1 MSIET
6 DIEKAKEKRELAK
19 ALRSLLETSR
29 DFKLV
34 FKDHYLE
41 RYALNL
47 LYEKS
52 NGINTDLLDKKLEAI
67 SFFNSFIDDVL
78 KSGDIADIDIREGY
92 LQLQAD
98 KEQ

>member
-67 SFFNSFIDDVL
+67 SFFNSFIDEVI

>member
-67 SFFNSFIDDVL
+67 SFFNSFIDEVL